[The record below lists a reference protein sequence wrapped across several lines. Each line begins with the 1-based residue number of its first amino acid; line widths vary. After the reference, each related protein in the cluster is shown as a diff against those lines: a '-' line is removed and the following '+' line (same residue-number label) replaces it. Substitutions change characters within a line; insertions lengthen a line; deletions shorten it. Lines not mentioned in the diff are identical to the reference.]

1 MKNTVH
7 VYRDNLAR
15 ARNNISLA
23 LKFIGL
29 ESLTDHKRTL
39 VEIERILNEM
49 VSRVDKARKS
59 AE

>member
-7 VYRDNLAR
+7 IYRDNLAR
-15 ARNNISLA
+15 ARNNIGLA

-29 ESLTDHKRTL
+29 ESLTDHKRIL

-49 VSRVDKARKS
+49 ISRVDAARK
-59 AE
+59 AVE